1 VRATEYRIVDD
12 REYTGEELSSL
23 WIRKE
28 YGLIGDAIVA
38 WRGNCRVLPNEHML
52 DFEDIEQSSVITS
65 DRMLHFICELFDSN
79 PTMELATTRQRL
91 FAAIVSETLSSL
103 KQNSR
108 SIYRDGDDLF
118 TEYADEEVK
127 LSVSIATISLQS
139 TLFHFGINI
148 STKGTPSAVKCGS
161 LEFLY
166 SANVEGE
173 AAHLARE
180 IMKKFVIELEG
191 ISKATLG
198 KVKTV

>member
-1 VRATEYRIVDD
+1 VED

-38 WRGNCRVLPNEHML
+38 WKGKCRVFPNEHML

-65 DRMLHFICELFDSN
+65 DRMLHFVCEIFDPN

-91 FAAIVSETLSSL
+91 FAAIAYECLGCF
-103 KQNSR
+103 KQDSR
-108 SIYRDGDDLF
+108 KIYRDGDDLF
-118 TEYADEEVK
+118 TEYSDEDAK

-139 TLFHFGINI
+139 TLLHFGINI
-148 STKGTPSAVKCGS
+148 SIQGTPPNVKCGS

-166 SANVEGE
+166 PADVEE
-173 AAHLARE
+173 NSYKLARE